1 MNEKKEIKKN
11 DNLKKSRNFFNKE
24 NSLADFVIPFI
35 YNYVPASAFHELY
48 LKFEQYKRNYPED
61 IIRSNS
67 SIILFPSEE
76 QESKTK
82 YYVEES
88 QILLKK
94 MIEIAFEDNEASKED
109 YEKVEEQI
117 NNLLNEK
124 VIWRRKGNIG
134 KKTDLKLETKEIEGK
149 EFTLLTVE
157 SAKVL
162 FKVIVKALFSAF
174 DSYNSKK
181 PIGYEYMGKCQC
193 CGKLF
198 VKARTNQIYCS
209 DRCNNRVKKS
219 NYRERL
225 RLKKSR
231 N

>member
-1 MNEKKEIKKN
+1 MIENNEIKKN
-11 DNLKKSRNFFNKE
+11 DNLKRPRNFFNKE

-35 YNYVPASAFHELY
+35 NSFVPVSVFQELY

-67 SIILFPSEE
+67 SIILFPPNE
-76 QESKTK
+76 QAAKAK
-82 YYVEES
+82 DYIEES
-88 QILLKK
+88 QKLLIK
-94 MIEIAFEDNEASKED
+94 MIEFAFEDNDTSKEE
-109 YEKVEEQI
+109 YEKIETQI

-124 VIWRRKGNIG
+124 VIWRKKGNIG
-134 KKTDLKLETKEIEGK
+134 KRSDLELETKEIEGK

-162 FKVIVKALFSAF
+162 FKVIVKALVSAF

-181 PIGYEYMGKCQC
+181 PIGYDYMGKCQC

-225 RLKKSR
+225 RSK
-231 N
+231 